1 MKPALAL
8 LPLTLAAALA
18 LPASPAYSQIELS
31 EAEPPDGAR
40 LDAPPEVLGES
51 GAPEPSQSP
60 AQGVDAETEDGDDD
74 DGPDILLIT
83 LITVAVFGGAA
94 VLTSLLYLVRRSIG
108 FEPHRPPEGDESGDE
123 EH

>member
-1 MKPALAL
+1 MKPVLAL

-40 LDAPPEVLGES
+40 LDAPPAVLGES

-60 AQGVDAETEDGDDD
+60 AQGVDAETEEGDDD

-94 VLTSLLYLVRRSIG
+94 VRTSLLYLVRRSVG
-108 FEPHRPPEGDESGDE
+108 FEPHRPPEGDESGGE